1 MTPNEKITFLDL
13 LRSSSIRL
21 DDPVFRSSSTCG
33 STRLPDT
40 TLSLCYST
48 FFALFS
54 FNASDVSGRFLPTVS
69 SHPGVQ
75 VLHSCL
81 LRCRCSAL
89 HRREVFVSYSYTLL
103 FDEEF
108 VVFSV

>member
-1 MTPNEKITFLDL
+1 MGLLGYQTLGFLFATFL
-13 LRSSSIRL
+13 
-21 DDPVFRSSSTCG
+21 
-33 STRLPDT
+33 
-40 TLSLCYST
+40 
-48 FFALFS
+48 ALFS
-54 FNASDVSGRFLPTVS
+54 FNASDVSGRFLPRVS

-108 VVFSV
+108 VAFSV